1 MIKGTYGCGLIRAQ
15 FGLKK
20 KNVWGGGYFRKSR
33 KVQLLR
39 ETQS

>member
-20 KNVWGGGYFRKSR
+20 KVWGGGYFRKSR